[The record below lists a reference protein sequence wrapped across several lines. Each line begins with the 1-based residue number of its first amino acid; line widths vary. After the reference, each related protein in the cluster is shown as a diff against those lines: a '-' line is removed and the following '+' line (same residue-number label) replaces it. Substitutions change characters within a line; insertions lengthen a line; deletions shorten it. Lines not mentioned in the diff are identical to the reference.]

1 MPSLKLLA
9 DDLTGALDTAAEFV
23 GLYGPLDVFW
33 SQALM
38 PPDQDRFSIDS
49 GTRERTP
56 DEAFDIARELAPL
69 LADADVAY
77 KKIDSLSRGPWV
89 AELDACLRTGL
100 WDACLVAPAFAHQGR
115 RTRGGQQYALA
126 QDGRWSAVGQ
136 NIIGQLRER
145 GLEARLADPV
155 ADLAPGISVFDAETD
170 DDLDRIVQIG
180 RRYPGRLLWCG
191 SGGLAGALARGT
203 DVSLSANLERP
214 VLGVFGSDHPA
225 TSAQLAACDGIMVR
239 TADIRRDLDRI
250 RRRLDDGIALVRL
263 ETPGIFSRAEA
274 AQHFAHQIMH
284 LGQSLDPPATLL
296 IAGGETLKALC
307 TAVGAS
313 ALQVSG
319 RLEPGVPRS
328 VIKGGPWTGID
339 VISKSGAFGPPDL
352 WRKLLSRNG
361 LRLEEK

>member
-23 GLYGPLDVFW
+23 GLFGPLDVLW
-33 SQALM
+33 SAASI

-56 DEAFDIARELAPL
+56 GEAFDIVRQLAPL
-69 LADADVAY
+69 LAGADVAY

-100 WDACLVAPAFAHQGR
+100 WDVCLVAPAFPHQGR
-115 RTRGGQQYALA
+115 RTRAGLQYALDH
-126 QDGRWSAVGQ
+126 DGCWSAVGQ
-136 NIIGQLRER
+136 NIIVQFGEC
-145 GLEARLADPV
+145 GLEARPGDPS
-155 ADLAPGISVFDAETD
+155 AELAPGITVFDAESD

-180 RRYPGRLLWCG
+180 RRYMGRLLWCG
-191 SGGLAGALARGT
+191 SGGLASALARGT
-203 DVSLSANLERP
+203 DVSASTILKRP
-214 VLGVFGSDHPA
+214 VLGVFGSDHPS

-239 TADIRRDLDRI
+239 TADVRRDLDRI
-250 RRRLDDGIALVRL
+250 RRRLDDGIALVKL
-263 ETPGIFSRAEA
+263 ETPDAVSRAEA
-274 AQHFAHQIMH
+274 AQHFAAEIMH
-284 LGQSLDPPATLL
+284 LGPSLDPPGTLL
-296 IAGGETLKALC
+296 IVGGETLKALSV
-307 TAVGAS
+307 AVGAN

-328 VIKGGPWTGID
+328 VIKGGPWAGID

-352 WRKLLSRNG
+352 WWKLLSRNG
-361 LRLEEK
+361 FEF